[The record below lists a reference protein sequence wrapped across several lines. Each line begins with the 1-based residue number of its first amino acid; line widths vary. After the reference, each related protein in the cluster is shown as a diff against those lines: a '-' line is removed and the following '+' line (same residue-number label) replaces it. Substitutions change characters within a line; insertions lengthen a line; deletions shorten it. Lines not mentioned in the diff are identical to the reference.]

1 MDIEDLRSENERLTK
16 DLQYAA
22 SIGQSFLEKNAELEA
37 EMANVHSRYV
47 VRIEKLEQECHSLRM
62 KLDCSISAENS
73 LNAEV
78 DVLRDQL
85 KRARESCSKSE
96 LASKKLEASLAEKQQ
111 SENDRTAAVELHLRT
126 QVKALEEQLSESH
139 KLNERLLAQDC
150 NSMLSE
156 EGGHTSVLAAREQEL
171 ELLLKQVQAEVEAL
185 GASKHVLEAELAEA
199 QGRLRETL
207 DSLTVERAATLKA
220 EREATELRAQLDA
233 LQLSQVDPKQRG
245 NSLFSEVEDRRLKQE
260 RELLSLRTRFRA
272 LHEQESSLREE
283 VRKSRAQMAQL
294 MAAGGRRADARQVA
308 LLQDALAR
316 AKLDIAQLTR
326 ALPSQGSGA
335 RATSEAPS
343 VPLSGLLEM
352 ERKKVEALERERLS
366 LLRVQSESHVRE
378 DELLRELH
386 KASLKAEA
394 LEARMLKMMAQKDD
408 CSVGRKDAAIH
419 EQLGVVEEEPPVLRE
434 RIVMSHAFR
443 PECAGAPSSKRPK
456 TSSREDKEN
465 TDKAPDNETQRGN
478 TARDEAQRDEALVE
492 HGQCDEAQR
501 GRAEEV
507 VRKPKVAFQDDAGEA
522 ANTAIDERASLGT
535 KRKLRRGSVVVPQ
548 QKVESS
554 STQVEVQ
561 QCKQQ

>member
-1 MDIEDLRSENERLTK
+1 MPLHRSLP
-16 DLQYAA
+16 
-22 SIGQSFLEKNAELEA
+22 
-37 EMANVHSRYV
+37 
-47 VRIEKLEQECHSLRM
+47 
-62 KLDCSISAENS
+62 
-73 LNAEV
+73 
-78 DVLRDQL
+78 
-85 KRARESCSKSE
+85 
-96 LASKKLEASLAEKQQ
+96 ASK
-111 SENDRTAAVELHLRT
+111 R
-126 QVKALEEQLSESH
+126 
-139 KLNERLLAQDC
+139 
-150 NSMLSE
+150 
-156 EGGHTSVLAAREQEL
+156 
-171 ELLLKQVQAEVEAL
+171 
-185 GASKHVLEAELAEA
+185 VLEAELAEA

-220 EREATELRAQLDA
+220 EREATELRAQLDT

-294 MAAGGRRADARQVA
+294 MAAGGRRADARQVV

-316 AKLDIAQLTR
+316 ARLDIAQLTR

-335 RATSEAPS
+335 GATSEAPS

-378 DELLRELH
+378 DQLLRELH
-386 KASLKAEA
+386 QASLKAEA

-408 CSVGRKDAAIH
+408 CSVGRKDAAVH

-443 PECAGAPSSKRPK
+443 RECAGVPSSKRPK
-456 TSSREDKEN
+456 TSSHEDKEN
-465 TDKAPDNETQRGN
+465 TDKAPDNETQSGN
-478 TARDEAQRDEALVE
+478 TTRDEAQRDEALVE

-522 ANTAIDERASLGT
+522 ANTAVDERASLGT

-548 QKVESS
+548 QKDDFNL
-554 STQVEVQ
+554 EVLDDL
-561 QCKQQ
+561 KDDF